1 VADVVDVFGWA
12 VSLAVWAL
20 AGFTKLTSTAAN
32 TTIRMFIIEAL
43 SVVTGGDNRSK
54 A

>member
-1 VADVVDVFGWA
+1 VADVVDVFGWG

-20 AGFTKLTSTAAN
+20 AGTTKLTTAAN